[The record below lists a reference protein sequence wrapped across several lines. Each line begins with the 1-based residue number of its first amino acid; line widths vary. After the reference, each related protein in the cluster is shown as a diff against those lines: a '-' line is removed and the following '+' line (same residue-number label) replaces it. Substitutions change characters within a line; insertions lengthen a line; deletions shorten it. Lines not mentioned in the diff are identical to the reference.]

1 MFVYPG
7 DVIPVDEWERMKAE
21 AYDRCMA
28 ERSDAGLAPMVEAT
42 GIDWFEPGIPDK
54 LPPTPGERVGGYMHA
69 VNQLPRRLRRH
80 AQRIL
85 HCDDVCGAMEVMG
98 YLSDAELEANI
109 TGEDCSTT
117 YLEYLYEIPYAIPV
131 LRFIAAVH
139 DWLTGLDRFEFDS
152 RVGDGALRPRP
163 HRRLTRDVPGPAPSG
178 YTPAAAAAQ
187 AAAVYHCRRPTRSLR
202 AAQRPRPARDRLTRA
217 AVLDEEDR
225 RPVRGC
231 RLGDAL
237 FVSVGVVE
245 GGDDMHR
252 LKRALEIVAL
262 VATILSPII
271 TVALTCHWF

>member
-21 AYDRCMA
+21 AYNRCMA

-109 TGEDCSTT
+109 TGEDRSTT

-139 DWLTGLDRFEFDS
+139 DWLTGLDRFEFIRAWVTELYALGLTDDS
-152 RVGDGALRPRP
+152 PETFLALHPVDTHQRPPPLRLRPCITADGPPAPFGRHSGPALR
-163 HRRLTRDVPGPAPSG
+163 
-178 YTPAAAAAQ
+178 
-187 AAAVYHCRRPTRSLR
+187 
-202 AAQRPRPARDRLTRA
+202 
-217 AVLDEEDR
+217 
-225 RPVRGC
+225 
-231 RLGDAL
+231 
-237 FVSVGVVE
+237 
-245 GGDDMHR
+245 
-252 LKRALEIVAL
+252 
-262 VATILSPII
+262 AT
-271 TVALTCHWF
+271 A